1 MKNLLSVI
9 ITFFFSLLH
18 AQTPY
23 TIGDTYTIHSNILNE
38 DRIIDVQL
46 PQNYSN
52 QDFAKGKYPVVYV
65 LDGDTNFSLVGSLER
80 FSTKF
85 LFRSQ
90 PEMIVVGIRNIDR
103 TKDYTPTKSL
113 TKSKDN
119 KLQYETSGGAD
130 NFLNFINN
138 ELKPFINKKFRT
150 TGFNII
156 HGHSFGGLFAVYTLV
171 NHPDSF
177 NAYIAIDPS
186 LWWDNKIVFKQAQE
200 KFKTTTIQ
208 NKSLYVALAHEKPDA
223 QKDRLEHGNTIRK
236 FCEELLPTTQIYSS
250 WKYYPDYNHGSVP
263 IPASYDAM
271 VALFKGIELPIRDI
285 SQKPELVQE
294 TYVNFSK
301 KMNYTFLP
309 EESLLLEVIK
319 YTKRINQEENTS
331 KILDYSLKIYPDSKQ
346 LKTMKKNEK

>member
-1 MKNLLSVI
+1 MKNILSVI

-23 TIGDTYTIHSNILNE
+23 TIGETYTIHSNILNE

-65 LDGDTNFSLVGSLER
+65 LDGDTNFSLVASLER

-113 TKSKDN
+113 SKNKDN
-119 KLQYETSGGAD
+119 KLQYETSGGAE
-130 NFLNFINN
+130 NFINFIDK

-150 TGFNII
+150 TGFDVL
-156 HGHSFGGLFAVYTLV
+156 HGHSFGGLFAIYTLL
-171 NHPDSF
+171 NHTDSF
-177 NAYIAIDPS
+177 DAYIAIDPS
-186 LWWDNKIVFKQAQE
+186 LWWDNKVIFKQAQE
-200 KFKTTTIQ
+200 EFKTKDFI
-208 NKSLYVALAHEKPDA
+208 NKSLYVALAHEKIDA
-223 QKDRLEHGNTIRK
+223 QKDRLEHGSTIRK
-236 FCEELLPTTQIYSS
+236 FCEELLPITQLYSS

-263 IPASYDAM
+263 IPSSYDAM
-271 VALFKGIELPIRDI
+271 VAIFKGIELPIKEI
-285 SQKPELVQE
+285 PQNPELLQE
-294 TYVNFSK
+294 TYDTFSK
-301 KMNYTFLP
+301 KLNHTFVP
-309 EESLLLEVIK
+309 EESLLIELIK
-319 YTKRINQEENTS
+319 YTQRVNQQNNAN
-331 KILDYSLKIYPDSKQ
+331 KILTYALKLYPDSKQ
-346 LKTMKKNEK
+346 LKTMKY